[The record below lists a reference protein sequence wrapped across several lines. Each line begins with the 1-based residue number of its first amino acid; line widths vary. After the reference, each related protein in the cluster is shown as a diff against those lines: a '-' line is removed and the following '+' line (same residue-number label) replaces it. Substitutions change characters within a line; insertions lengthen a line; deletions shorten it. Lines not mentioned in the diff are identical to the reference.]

1 MNELS
6 LRSLFTSRVALIAGL
21 LVVSGV
27 VLYVLVSKP
36 FLVLIGLGAFGPGI
50 FRELGWLRD
59 QDEFQVQT
67 TRRAGYHA
75 YLTGGLVTVLVLS
88 LMEVRGPLTGDASE
102 WILLV
107 LVVLWMTWLF
117 SSVMAFWG
125 APRTAAR
132 VLSTFGL
139 FWAVF
144 VFTDLISSADI
155 GGDPMGFVLRIA
167 AGCAAVAPF
176 FVPAFT
182 AARWPRAT
190 GAGLLVVALA
200 LAVLL
205 ASGGNLPLATQLLTM
220 TLLLV
225 PFAGSGIA
233 LLKTDHPHPG
243 RG

>member
-1 MNELS
+1 
-6 LRSLFTSRVALIAGL
+6 
-21 LVVSGV
+21 
-27 VLYVLVSKP
+27 
-36 FLVLIGLGAFGPGI
+36 
-50 FRELGWLRD
+50 
-59 QDEFQVQT
+59 
-67 TRRAGYHA
+67 
-75 YLTGGLVTVLVLS
+75 
-88 LMEVRGPLTGDASE
+88 
-102 WILLV
+102 
-107 LVVLWMTWLF
+107 
-117 SSVMAFWG
+117 
-125 APRTAAR
+125 
-132 VLSTFGL
+132 
-139 FWAVF
+139 
-144 VFTDLISSADI
+144 
-155 GGDPMGFVLRIA
+155 MGFVLRIA